1 MNRPA
6 IRNVYMLR
14 FVGRVAALICCVVY
28 CIMRPEKL
36 VVLEGMNFFKE
47 LTLLHVLWILWVIDI
62 VAQLIPSRMNI
73 SIGSQKNFKK
83 WFKPSVG
90 WAIDTLKDYSRTLGF
105 RAFAIFIV
113 WVIFIGLIGLIY
125 FKGLIGEAVILIF
138 VTFFYVADLICVL
151 FWCPFRLFLGNKCCT
166 TCRIFNWDHFMMFT
180 PFLFIPG
187 FFTWTL
193 LGLAILVMVI
203 WELTVLIH
211 PARFWEVS
219 NDTLKC
225 ENCTD
230 KLCTQYCGKV
240 PKRNIHIRKE

>member
-14 FVGRVAALICCVVY
+14 FVGRVAALICCVIY

-36 VVLEGMNFFKE
+36 AVLEGMNFFKE

-105 RAFAIFIV
+105 RALAIFIV
-113 WVIFIGLIGLIY
+113 WVIFIGFIGIIY
-125 FKGLIGEAVILIF
+125 FKGFIGKEAILIF

-151 FWCPFRLFLGNKCCT
+151 
-166 TCRIFNWDHFMMFT
+166 
-180 PFLFIPG
+180 
-187 FFTWTL
+187 
-193 LGLAILVMVI
+193 
-203 WELTVLIH
+203 
-211 PARFWEVS
+211 
-219 NDTLKC
+219 
-225 ENCTD
+225 
-230 KLCTQYCGKV
+230 
-240 PKRNIHIRKE
+240 

>member
-6 IRNVYMLR
+6 IRNVYMWR
-14 FVGRVAALICCVVY
+14 FVGRVAALICCVIY
-28 CIMRPEKL
+28 CMARPENL
-36 VVLEGMNFFKE
+36 SVLEGFGFFE
-47 LTLLHVLWILWVIDI
+47 EFTLLHVLWLLWFIDI
-62 VAQLIPSRMNI
+62 VAQLIPSKMNI

-83 WFKPSVG
+83 WFIPSVG
-90 WAIDTLKDYSRTLGF
+90 WAIETLKCYSRTLGT
-105 RAFAIFIV
+105 RALIIFIA
-113 WVIFIGLIGLIY
+113 WIIFIGFIGFLY
-125 FKGLIGEAVILIF
+125 FKGIIGKAVILIF
-138 VTFFYVADLICVL
+138 VTTFYVCDLICVL

-193 LGLAILVMVI
+193 LGLAIVVLAI
-203 WELTVLIH
+203 WELTILIH

-230 KLCTQYCGKV
+230 KLCTQYCGKL
-240 PKRNIHIRKE
+240 PKRNI